1 MLDDLAPSRHRLDLG
16 PTQDS
21 FAQQVH
27 LDIGTPPA
35 ARQSVPPLDSS
46 DDNMAATADAPQFVR
61 GHATYGDA
69 EFTIRKVSRLL
80 RSGKYAR
87 YRLDAKIAT
96 LSTFCDDATATR
108 LDRLANGGRWASTT
122 RVVLVA
128 DGLLLPGQGG
138 SR

>member
-1 MLDDLAPSRHRLDLG
+1 
-16 PTQDS
+16 
-21 FAQQVH
+21 
-27 LDIGTPPA
+27 
-35 ARQSVPPLDSS
+35 
-46 DDNMAATADAPQFVR
+46 MAATADAPQFVR

-108 LDRLANGGRWASTT
+108 LDRLANGE
-122 RVVLVA
+122 VVEV
-128 DGLLLPGQGG
+128 DGILYKW
-138 SR
+138 RIITIF